1 MRILKRPPRVCRS
14 KHSVNRSRHFQ
25 IEPLEH
31 RLVLSGAPLGDP
43 LMLGPVAEEVP
54 VSIAPIASSAAA
66 DESAPELTL
75 ASSLADALV
84 YASQTAAEFQTA
96 QTSAA
101 VVSDPFA
108 AVEAINQFAYDLYQH
123 FMQEEGN
130 LFLSPVSISTALAM
144 AYAGAAGNTAAQ
156 MADVLHFD
164 PADDGLH
171 ESFGSLMESLNTSG
185 ETNAFDLSVAN
196 SLWLQQGCSFKDTY
210 LQLMQSA
217 YSGGLNEVDFQ
228 TDPEAAREMIN
239 TWIEQQ
245 TNGMIQDMLGQG
257 AISEATRSVLA
268 NAIYF
273 NAQWAHPFK
282 ATNTHDRVFT
292 LESGEQ
298 IDVPTMY
305 LREQLRYTQQDGF
318 QVLELPYEGE
328 KLSMVLLLPQEDT
341 SLNDLGGDTLTEVNN
356 WLAQGAEKQ
365 DVIVRLPKF
374 KTEVSSSLTELL
386 KGMGMSDAFNTG
398 VADFSGMANGGD
410 LCIDD
415 VLHNAMVE
423 VDEEGTE
430 AAAVTVAISLGCAP
444 GTSSQSI
451 EFTADHPF
459 HFYIRDNETGA
470 MLFMGRMNDPLQ
482 ATNNLAPTVVAIE
495 GSGDV
500 ENEESSPMSPETP
513 SGPTPVDLP
522 PQTTP
527 QDTPANTAPDATA
540 STNTSTDDDCPV
552 QLEEDETPNDALAE
566 ELPTGFERFASQ
578 EEFKEYVIADAL
590 QRYEHLFGREYS
602 DIACSSTGASAL
614 HQSET
619 NTQVIGVDESDLMET
634 DGDYL
639 YMLSDGELVIVDLG
653 SPDDPSV
660 AARVEFDQA
669 IESMYLAGDR
679 LTLISKGFE
688 GKFSVTVLDVANRNA
703 PMLVQQTTF
712 DGYLYDSR
720 VIADKVYLVI
730 RDYSCCLP
738 RPETIPIEEDASDGD
753 ATQPRYRYETKEEYR
768 QRVEEQWADYVVSKY
783 TCQDVSGEVIDGGWI
798 TEPTDIYKPRE
809 SEGLSS
815 LSTIAVIDMASD
827 EPGPTDSISVPT
839 GSISAVY
846 ATTESLYL
854 LGAVTYGSYGDWIAW
869 KGPRS
874 DTIINKIDLTDD
886 SGLQWVAS
894 GKVVGRVLDQF
905 FVDEHDGLLRVA
917 TTQNHVGADEQQS
930 NLFVLE
936 QNGSALEVI
945 GSVEGLAPGE
955 QVYSVRFL
963 EDQAYVVTFR
973 DTDPLFAIDLS
984 NPTNPEVKGELE
996 ITGFSTYLH
1005 AIEGGF
1011 LIGLGRDADA
1021 QTGDFQE
1028 PQVSLF
1034 DVSDLRHPELV
1045 DRLKIDAA
1053 VFRLQDIFS
1062 DHHVVA
1068 YYPESQ
1074 ILTVSIA
1081 DVATGSLAGHTKT
1094 YVNDLFVFHVD
1105 TTGATAGLEL
1115 LGRIEHDA
1123 SVLRSVQIGDRL
1135 ISISGETIQVHN
1147 LGDPEQ
1153 VVATLAIR
1161 ETGAVPLLPN
1171 TSRPAGDFNSNTE
1184 ETKARLT
1191 DPAIETFAVTP
1202 LPISAEVITALAQ
1215 ALTVKKGG
1223 NNSDTQ
1229 TQAQEAAHRQ
1239 WLFATSPQQENSGE
1253 ARQKSFQAAE
1263 FDVPAPTILGEW
1275 W

>member
-1 MRILKRPPRVCRS
+1 MRILKRPPRVRRS
-14 KHSVNRSRHFQ
+14 NHNVNRSRHFQ

-43 LMLGPVAEEVP
+43 LMLGSVAEEVP
-54 VSIAPIASSAAA
+54 VSIAPIASTAAA

-75 ASSLADALV
+75 ASSPADALV

-386 KGMGMSDAFNTG
+386 KGMGMSDAFSPRA
-398 VADFSGMANGGD
+398 ADFSGMSDGGD
-410 LCIDD
+410 LRISD
-415 VLHNAMVE
+415 VLHNAIVE
-423 VDEEGTE
+423 VDEEGAE
-430 AAAVTVAISLGCAP
+430 AVAATAVISVGCAP

-482 ATNNLAPTVVAIE
+482 ASNDLAPTVVAIE
-495 GSGDV
+495 DSGDV
-500 ENEESSPMSPETP
+500 ENEDSSPTSPEVPGTP
-513 SGPTPVDLP
+513 PVDLP
-522 PQTTP
+522 SQTTP
-527 QDTPANTAPDATA
+527 QNTPVNTAPSDTP
-540 STNTSTDDDCPV
+540 STSTPTDDDYPARS
-552 QLEEDETPNDALAE
+552 EEDETPSDVLAE
-566 ELPTGFERFASQ
+566 ELTTGFERFASQ

-590 QRYEHLFGREYS
+590 QRYEYLFGREYS
-602 DIACSSTGASAL
+602 YIAFSIVGASAL
-614 HQSET
+614 YQSET

-669 IESMYLAGDR
+669 IESMCLAGDR

-846 ATTESLYL
+846 ATTESLYV
-854 LGAVTYGSYGDWIAW
+854 LGTAIYGSYGDWIVW
-869 KGPRS
+869 GGPS
-874 DTIINKIDLTDD
+874 TETVINKIDLTGDD
-886 SGLQWVAS
+886 GGLQWVAS
-894 GKVVGRVLDQF
+894 GKVAGQVLDQF
-905 FVDEHDGLLRVA
+905 SVDEHGGLLRVA
-917 TTQNHVGADEQQS
+917 TTDPLGVDIQQS

-936 QNGSALEVI
+936 QDGSVLEVI

-955 QVYSVRFL
+955 QIYSVRFWG
-963 EDQAYVVTFR
+963 DQAYVVTFR
-973 DTDPLFAIDLS
+973 NIDPLFAIDLS

-1011 LIGLGRDADA
+1011 LIGLGCDADVE
-1021 QTGDFQE
+1021 TGTFQE

-1034 DVSDLRHPELV
+1034 DVSDLSNPELV
-1045 DRLKIDAA
+1045 DRFAIDTA
-1053 VFRLQDIFS
+1053 VVGRRDIFS

-1081 DVATGSLAGHTKT
+1081 DVATGLLEEVNGAC
-1094 YVNDLFVFHVD
+1094 VNDLFVFHVD

-1135 ISISGETIQVHN
+1135 ISISGEAIQVHN

-1161 ETGAVPLLPN
+1161 ETVAVPLLPN
-1171 TSRPAGDFNSNTE
+1171 TSHPGGDSNSNTE
-1184 ETKARLT
+1184 ETKARWT
-1191 DPAIETFAVTP
+1191 DPAIETFAVTS

-1215 ALTVKKGG
+1215 ALTAKKGG

-1239 WLFATSPQQENSGE
+1239 WLFATSSQQENNGE
-1253 ARQKSFQAAE
+1253 SRQKSFQAAE